1 MTNKKASTNST
12 FAKGG
17 VSYCEVSFVVA
28 ESSVLRMNIC
38 AKKPTNA
45 KPETVSTH
53 FMTSILQHI
62 ITITLTAFLLPN
74 IYGQTIK
81 PVNQDTILQEQ
92 ISTYRLTF
100 WDSLP
105 KQNGRINDY
114 EGLYENEEELAL
126 DSLIRIFKSETGI
139 EIVILT
145 LDTIHSDKDN
155 FDQLTLRIANNWVVR
170 EKGKYNGILIGIS
183 RGHRKIR
190 INNGKGIEEL
200 ISDAETKTIIYNYF
214 IPYFKTEQYYDGTFT
229 GLTELIKHLK
239 RKLK

>member
-1 MTNKKASTNST
+1 MLAD
-12 FAKGG
+12 
-17 VSYCEVSFVVA
+17 SFQFQ
-28 ESSVLRMNIC
+28 
-38 AKKPTNA
+38 KPTIA

-62 ITITLTAFLLPN
+62 ITFSLTAFLLPN

-81 PVNQDTILQEQ
+81 PVNQDSTLQQQ

-114 EGLYENEEELAL
+114 EGLYEKEEELAL

-145 LDTIHSDKDN
+145 LDTINSDKDN
-155 FDQLTLRIANNWVVR
+155 FDQLTLRIANHWAVG

-190 INNGKGIEEL
+190 INNGAGIVEL
-200 ISDAETKTIIYNYF
+200 ISDAETKAIIYNYF